1 MQIIYYDLH
10 LDFMENRTLQTIK
23 VKQFEYLSRVIRLN
37 LYDNGQPVNFNGWE
51 QAWLYANING
61 TTVTAYAEKCTVI
74 GGSNIIE
81 VKLSESLTTLSGEE
95 HCEVKI
101 FDGNSFILYT
111 ATFNLD
117 VEPSVAT
124 SESPETLA
132 TTELA
137 AVLKDH
143 ENRITKLEN
152 NSGGGRT
159 TIGTA
164 YRVSGGVT
172 TSKIG
177 AIEPYIPETE

>member
-1 MQIIYYDLH
+1 MQIIYYNLH

-23 VKQFEYLSRVIRLN
+23 IKQFEYLSRVIRLN
-37 LYDNGQPVNFNGWE
+37 LYDNGQPVNFSGLE
-51 QAWLYANING
+51 QAWLYASVSG
-61 TTVTAYAEKCTVI
+61 TVTAYTERCTVN

-111 ATFNLD
+111 ATFYLD